1 LTPFTVLSST
11 FSAPSSLVR
20 LLSDTVSVPVDVS
33 RQDFAE
39 QLSQWLGAL
48 DAVTLH
54 GTHQSLKSVVG
65 SSPLGASPHSP
76 AALEAHFQRVRSA
89 LVARVSEPVRLPDGA
104 HEGGQSASRLLR
116 AAAEAPL
123 AAGEASF
130 APYRQ
135 HCQALQRHMGLKIAT
150 LRAQVRQVLSHGAA
164 PLRQLAELDA
174 VWEQMLTARET
185 KLLGTV
191 PAVLEQRFE
200 HLRRSGA
207 PEPLARYA
215 HEQQA
220 VLLAELNVRLLP
232 VAGLVEAFAQHH
244 HRPESLS

>member
-1 LTPFTVLSST
+1 VLASAL
-11 FSAPSSLVR
+11 SAPSPLVR
-20 LLSDTVSVPVDVS
+20 LLADTTSVPVDVS

-65 SSPLGASPHSP
+65 SSPLGTSPHSP
-76 AALEAHFQRVRSA
+76 AALEVHFQRVRSA
-89 LVARVSEPVRLPDGA
+89 LVARVSEPVRLPNGA

-150 LRAQVRQVLSHGAA
+150 LRAQVRQVLAHGAA
-164 PLRQLAELDA
+164 PLRQLSEMDA
-174 VWEQMLTARET
+174 VWEQMLTTREA
-185 KLLGTV
+185 KLLSTV
-191 PAVLEQRFE
+191 TALLEKRFD
-200 HLRRSGA
+200 HLRGA
-207 PEPLARYA
+207 GELARYA
-215 HEQQA
+215 PEQQA

-232 VAGLVEAFAQHH
+232 VVGLVEAFAQHDNTQK
-244 HRPESLS
+244 SNA

>member
-1 LTPFTVLSST
+1 M
-11 FSAPSSLVR
+11 R

-65 SSPLGASPHSP
+65 SSPLGASPHTP
-76 AALEAHFQRVRSA
+76 AALEAHFQRVRQA
-89 LVARVSEPVRLPDGA
+89 LVAAVSEPVRLPD
-104 HEGGQSASRLLR
+104 
-116 AAAEAPL
+116 
-123 AAGEASF
+123 ASF
-130 APYRQ
+130 GPWRQ
-135 HCQALQRHMGLKIAT
+135 HCHALQRHMGLKIAT

-200 HLRRSGA
+200 HLRGSGA